1 MELDLGAQTNESN
14 KYKKVS
20 DLDMY
25 QKVALTTAIYP
36 REQAI
41 IYPTLGLTGEAGEV
55 ANKVKKIIRDGSDS
69 KDEKLVSEI
78 KSEIGD
84 CLWYIAVLA
93 NDFDIKLSDIASANI
108 EKLAT
113 RKSKGTIHGS
123 GFTDRAKA
131 TQSINKIKGSGKTHA
146 HKMQAAIAMSQR
158 AKVASERA
166 KDPEKKKDLASAHRV
181 YQQYINQN
189 KKKD

>member
-1 MELDLGAQTNESN
+1 MVEGQLELELGTVTNEN
-14 KYKKVS
+14 HKYKKIS

-78 KSEIGD
+78 KAEIGD
-84 CLWYIAVLA
+84 CLWYISILA
-93 NDFDIKLSDIASANI
+93 DDIGFKLSDIANTNLDKLLDRANRG
-108 EKLAT
+108 KL
-113 RKSKGTIHGS
+113 SGS
-123 GFTDRAKA
+123 GDNR
-131 TQSINKIKGSGKTHA
+131 
-146 HKMQAAIAMSQR
+146 
-158 AKVASERA
+158 
-166 KDPEKKKDLASAHRV
+166 
-181 YQQYINQN
+181 
-189 KKKD
+189 

>member
-1 MELDLGAQTNESN
+1 MVEGQLELELGTVTNEN
-14 KYKKVS
+14 HKYKKIS

-78 KSEIGD
+78 KAEIGD

-108 EKLAT
+108 EKLAL
-113 RKSKGTIHGS
+113 RQKNNTIHGS
-123 GFTDRAKA
+123 GD
-131 TQSINKIKGSGKTHA
+131 
-146 HKMQAAIAMSQR
+146 
-158 AKVASERA
+158 ER
-166 KDPEKKKDLASAHRV
+166 
-181 YQQYINQN
+181 
-189 KKKD
+189 

>member
-1 MELDLGAQTNESN
+1 MNGQLELDLGAQSNESN

-55 ANKVKKIIRDGSDS
+55 ANKVKKIIRDGSNTND
-69 KDEKLVSEI
+69 DNLVSEI

-93 NDFDIKLSDIASANI
+93 SDFNIKLSDIASTNL
-108 EKLAT
+108 EKLAN
-113 RKSKGTIHGS
+113 RKQNNTIHGS
-123 GFTDRAKA
+123 GDAR
-131 TQSINKIKGSGKTHA
+131 
-146 HKMQAAIAMSQR
+146 
-158 AKVASERA
+158 
-166 KDPEKKKDLASAHRV
+166 
-181 YQQYINQN
+181 
-189 KKKD
+189 

>member
-1 MELDLGAQTNESN
+1 MSGQLELELGAQSNESN
-14 KYKKVS
+14 KYRKVS

-55 ANKVKKIIRDGSDS
+55 ANKVKKIIRDGSNF

-78 KSEIGD
+78 KAEIGD

-93 NDFDIKLSDIASANI
+93 SDFDIKLSDIANTNLI
-108 EKLAT
+108 KLEN
-113 RKSKGTIHGS
+113 RKENNTIRGS
-123 GFTDRAKA
+123 GDKR
-131 TQSINKIKGSGKTHA
+131 
-146 HKMQAAIAMSQR
+146 
-158 AKVASERA
+158 
-166 KDPEKKKDLASAHRV
+166 
-181 YQQYINQN
+181 
-189 KKKD
+189 

>member
-1 MELDLGAQTNESN
+1 MSGQLELELGAQSNESN

-55 ANKVKKIIRDGSDS
+55 ANKVKKIIRDGSDKNDDS
-69 KDEKLVSEI
+69 LVSEI

-93 NDFDIKLSDIASANI
+93 SDFNIKLSDIASTNL
-108 EKLAT
+108 EKLAN
-113 RKSKGTIHGS
+113 RKKNNTIHGS
-123 GFTDRAKA
+123 GDAR
-131 TQSINKIKGSGKTHA
+131 
-146 HKMQAAIAMSQR
+146 
-158 AKVASERA
+158 
-166 KDPEKKKDLASAHRV
+166 
-181 YQQYINQN
+181 
-189 KKKD
+189 

>member
-1 MELDLGAQTNESN
+1 MNGQLELDLGAQSNESN

-55 ANKVKKIIRDGSDS
+55 ANKVKKIIRDGSNS

-93 NDFDIKLSDIASANI
+93 NDFNIKLSDIASANI
-108 EKLAT
+108 EKLAL
-113 RKSKGTIHGS
+113 RKQNNTIHGS
-123 GFTDRAKA
+123 GDNR
-131 TQSINKIKGSGKTHA
+131 
-146 HKMQAAIAMSQR
+146 
-158 AKVASERA
+158 
-166 KDPEKKKDLASAHRV
+166 
-181 YQQYINQN
+181 
-189 KKKD
+189 

>member
-1 MELDLGAQTNESN
+1 MVEGQLELELGTVTNEN
-14 KYKKVS
+14 HKYKKIS

-93 NDFDIKLSDIASANI
+93 NDFNIKLSDIASANI

-123 GFTDRAKA
+123 GDNRWNTELL
-131 TQSINKIKGSGKTHA
+131 S
-146 HKMQAAIAMSQR
+146 
-158 AKVASERA
+158 
-166 KDPEKKKDLASAHRV
+166 
-181 YQQYINQN
+181 
-189 KKKD
+189 

>member
-1 MELDLGAQTNESN
+1 MTGQLELDLGAQSNESN

-55 ANKVKKIIRDGSDS
+55 ANKVKKIIRDGTD
-69 KDEKLVSEI
+69 KTSEDMVQAI
-78 KSEIGD
+78 SSEIGD

-93 NDFDIKLSDIASANI
+93 DDVGIKLSDIANANL
-108 EKLAT
+108 EKLAN
-113 RKSKGTIHGS
+113 RKKNNTIHGS
-123 GFTDRAKA
+123 GDTR
-131 TQSINKIKGSGKTHA
+131 
-146 HKMQAAIAMSQR
+146 
-158 AKVASERA
+158 
-166 KDPEKKKDLASAHRV
+166 
-181 YQQYINQN
+181 
-189 KKKD
+189 

>member
-1 MELDLGAQTNESN
+1 MDEGQLELELGTVTNEN
-14 KYKKVS
+14 HKYKKIS

-55 ANKVKKIIRDGSDS
+55 ANKVKKIIRDGSNS

-78 KSEIGD
+78 KAEIGD

-93 NDFDIKLSDIASANI
+93 DDFDIKLSDIASANI
-108 EKLAT
+108 EKLAL
-113 RKSKGTIHGS
+113 RQKNNTIHGS
-123 GFTDRAKA
+123 GDDR
-131 TQSINKIKGSGKTHA
+131 
-146 HKMQAAIAMSQR
+146 
-158 AKVASERA
+158 
-166 KDPEKKKDLASAHRV
+166 
-181 YQQYINQN
+181 
-189 KKKD
+189 

>member
-1 MELDLGAQTNESN
+1 MVEGQLELELGTVTNEN
-14 KYKKVS
+14 HKYKKIS

-78 KSEIGD
+78 KAEIGD

-93 NDFDIKLSDIASANI
+93 NDFDIKLSDIASTNI
-108 EKLAT
+108 EKLAN
-113 RKSKGTIHGS
+113 RQKNGTIHGS
-123 GFTDRAKA
+123 GDTR
-131 TQSINKIKGSGKTHA
+131 
-146 HKMQAAIAMSQR
+146 
-158 AKVASERA
+158 
-166 KDPEKKKDLASAHRV
+166 
-181 YQQYINQN
+181 
-189 KKKD
+189 

>member
-1 MELDLGAQTNESN
+1 MDEGQLELELGTVTNEN
-14 KYKKVS
+14 HKYKKIS

-78 KSEIGD
+78 KAEIGD

-93 NDFDIKLSDIASANI
+93 NDFDIKLSDIASTNL
-108 EKLAT
+108 EKLAN
-113 RKSKGTIHGS
+113 RKKNNTIHGS
-123 GFTDRAKA
+123 GDTR
-131 TQSINKIKGSGKTHA
+131 
-146 HKMQAAIAMSQR
+146 
-158 AKVASERA
+158 
-166 KDPEKKKDLASAHRV
+166 
-181 YQQYINQN
+181 
-189 KKKD
+189 

>member
-1 MELDLGAQTNESN
+1 MTGQLELDLGAQSNESN

-78 KSEIGD
+78 KAEIGD

-93 NDFDIKLSDIASANI
+93 DDFDIKLSDIASANI
-108 EKLAT
+108 EKLAL
-113 RKSKGTIHGS
+113 RQKNNTIHGS
-123 GFTDRAKA
+123 GDDR
-131 TQSINKIKGSGKTHA
+131 
-146 HKMQAAIAMSQR
+146 
-158 AKVASERA
+158 
-166 KDPEKKKDLASAHRV
+166 
-181 YQQYINQN
+181 
-189 KKKD
+189 

>member
-1 MELDLGAQTNESN
+1 MTGQLELDLGAQSNESN

-25 QKVALTTAIYP
+25 QKVAKTTAIYP

-69 KDEKLVSEI
+69 KDERLVSEI

-93 NDFDIKLSDIASANI
+93 SDFDIKLSDIASTNL
-108 EKLAT
+108 EKLEK
-113 RKSKGTIHGS
+113 RKEKGTIHGS
-123 GFTDRAKA
+123 GDNR
-131 TQSINKIKGSGKTHA
+131 
-146 HKMQAAIAMSQR
+146 
-158 AKVASERA
+158 
-166 KDPEKKKDLASAHRV
+166 
-181 YQQYINQN
+181 
-189 KKKD
+189 

>member
-1 MELDLGAQTNESN
+1 MSEGQLELELGTVTNEN
-14 KYKKVS
+14 HKYKKIS

-55 ANKVKKIIRDGSDS
+55 ANKVKKIIRDGSNS

-78 KSEIGD
+78 KAEIGD

-93 NDFDIKLSDIASANI
+93 DDFNIKLSDIASANI
-108 EKLAT
+108 EKLAL
-113 RKSKGTIHGS
+113 RQKNNTIHGS
-123 GFTDRAKA
+123 GDDR
-131 TQSINKIKGSGKTHA
+131 
-146 HKMQAAIAMSQR
+146 
-158 AKVASERA
+158 
-166 KDPEKKKDLASAHRV
+166 
-181 YQQYINQN
+181 
-189 KKKD
+189 

>member
-1 MELDLGAQTNESN
+1 MVEGQLELELGTVTNEN
-14 KYKKVS
+14 HKYKKIS

-25 QKVALTTAIYP
+25 QNVALTTAIYP

-78 KSEIGD
+78 KAEIGD

-93 NDFDIKLSDIASANI
+93 DDFDIKLSDIASTNI
-108 EKLAT
+108 EKLAN
-113 RKSKGTIHGS
+113 RKKNNTIHGS
-123 GFTDRAKA
+123 GDTR
-131 TQSINKIKGSGKTHA
+131 
-146 HKMQAAIAMSQR
+146 
-158 AKVASERA
+158 
-166 KDPEKKKDLASAHRV
+166 
-181 YQQYINQN
+181 
-189 KKKD
+189 

>member
-1 MELDLGAQTNESN
+1 MNGQLELDVGAQSNESN

-20 DLDMY
+20 DIDMY

-55 ANKVKKIIRDGSDS
+55 ANKVKKIIRDGSDKNDDS
-69 KDEKLVSEI
+69 LVSEI

-93 NDFDIKLSDIASANI
+93 NDFNIKLSDIASANL
-108 EKLAT
+108 EKLEK
-113 RKSKGTIHGS
+113 RKQKGTIHGS
-123 GFTDRAKA
+123 GDNR
-131 TQSINKIKGSGKTHA
+131 
-146 HKMQAAIAMSQR
+146 
-158 AKVASERA
+158 
-166 KDPEKKKDLASAHRV
+166 
-181 YQQYINQN
+181 
-189 KKKD
+189 

>member
-1 MELDLGAQTNESN
+1 MVEGQLELELGTVTNEN
-14 KYKKVS
+14 HKYKKIS

-93 NDFDIKLSDIASANI
+93 DDFNIKLSDIASANI

-123 GFTDRAKA
+123 GDNR
-131 TQSINKIKGSGKTHA
+131 
-146 HKMQAAIAMSQR
+146 
-158 AKVASERA
+158 
-166 KDPEKKKDLASAHRV
+166 
-181 YQQYINQN
+181 
-189 KKKD
+189 

>member
-1 MELDLGAQTNESN
+1 MTGQLELDLGAQSNESN

-25 QKVALTTAIYP
+25 QKVAITTAIYP

-78 KSEIGD
+78 KAEIGD

-93 NDFDIKLSDIASANI
+93 NDFDIKLYDIESTNLEKIAN
-108 EKLAT
+108 
-113 RKSKGTIHGS
+113 RKKNNTIHCS
-123 GFTDRAKA
+123 RDRRNLRQ
-131 TQSINKIKGSGKTHA
+131 T
-146 HKMQAAIAMSQR
+146 R
-158 AKVASERA
+158 FY
-166 KDPEKKKDLASAHRV
+166 L
-181 YQQYINQN
+181 
-189 KKKD
+189 

>member
-1 MELDLGAQTNESN
+1 MSEGQLELELGTVTNEN
-14 KYKKVS
+14 HKYRKVS

-25 QKVALTTAIYP
+25 QQVAKTTAIYP

-55 ANKVKKIIRDGSDS
+55 ANKVKKIIRDGSNS

-93 NDFDIKLSDIASANI
+93 SDFDIKLSDIASANL
-108 EKLAT
+108 EKLEK
-113 RKSKGTIHGS
+113 RKEKGTIHGS
-123 GFTDRAKA
+123 GDDR
-131 TQSINKIKGSGKTHA
+131 
-146 HKMQAAIAMSQR
+146 
-158 AKVASERA
+158 
-166 KDPEKKKDLASAHRV
+166 
-181 YQQYINQN
+181 
-189 KKKD
+189 

>member
-1 MELDLGAQTNESN
+1 MTGQLELDLGAQSNESN

-55 ANKVKKIIRDGSDS
+55 ANKVKKIIRDGSDKNDDS
-69 KDEKLVSEI
+69 LVSEI

-93 NDFDIKLSDIASANI
+93 DDIGCKLSDIANLNLI
-108 EKLAT
+108 KLAN
-113 RKSKGTIHGS
+113 RKEKGTIHGS
-123 GFTDRAKA
+123 GDNR
-131 TQSINKIKGSGKTHA
+131 
-146 HKMQAAIAMSQR
+146 
-158 AKVASERA
+158 
-166 KDPEKKKDLASAHRV
+166 
-181 YQQYINQN
+181 
-189 KKKD
+189 

>member
-1 MELDLGAQTNESN
+1 MVEGQLELELGTVTNEN
-14 KYKKVS
+14 HKYKKIS

-78 KSEIGD
+78 KAEIGD

-93 NDFDIKLSDIASANI
+93 DDFDIKLSDIASANI
-108 EKLAT
+108 EKLAK
-113 RKSKGTIHGS
+113 RKTKGTIHGS
-123 GFTDRAKA
+123 GDNR
-131 TQSINKIKGSGKTHA
+131 
-146 HKMQAAIAMSQR
+146 
-158 AKVASERA
+158 
-166 KDPEKKKDLASAHRV
+166 
-181 YQQYINQN
+181 
-189 KKKD
+189 